1 MPAQAGDP
9 AIVRI
14 APLQAENA
22 QRGPGPS
29 FGGQTQIYVDPVSLA
44 IIGERN
50 RTELSDFMH
59 QLHSSL
65 TIGGREGRSVVGWLG
80 FGMTLLGLT
89 GLVLWWPRKGQ
100 WRNAFGVRRNAKGY
114 PLYRQLHGAA
124 GIWGWVVFVIVSF
137 TGVAI
142 SFPASIGPAMHSMFG
157 GGGLPPQNQHVEIM
171 EGAPVIGAN
180 EAVAIA
186 LAERPGSRLVGLFFP
201 AEAEDAMRAT
211 VMPLDAVKGTPAI
224 SVAINPYMSE
234 VVSVRDPSSGGFGN
248 AFMAW
253 QRPLHDGQG
262 LGPIWKFLVFAS
274 GLLPVLFTVTGTVMW
289 WIKRRNRITMKG
301 QKQAALQG
309 AAAE

>member
-1 MPAQAGDP
+1 
-9 AIVRI
+9 
-14 APLQAENA
+14 
-22 QRGPGPS
+22 
-29 FGGQTQIYVDPVSLA
+29 
-44 IIGERN
+44 
-50 RTELSDFMH
+50 
-59 QLHSSL
+59 
-65 TIGGREGRSVVGWLG
+65 
-80 FGMTLLGLT
+80 
-89 GLVLWWPRKGQ
+89 
-100 WRNAFGVRRNAKGY
+100 
-114 PLYRQLHGAA
+114 
-124 GIWGWVVFVIVSF
+124 
-137 TGVAI
+137 
-142 SFPASIGPAMHSMFG
+142 MHSMFG